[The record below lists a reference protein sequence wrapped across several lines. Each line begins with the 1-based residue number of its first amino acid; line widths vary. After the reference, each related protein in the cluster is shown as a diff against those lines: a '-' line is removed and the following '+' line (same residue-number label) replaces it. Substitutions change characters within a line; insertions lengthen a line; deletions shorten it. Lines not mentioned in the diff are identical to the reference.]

1 MCVAT
6 DCYRVPAVCLH
17 RYRLLRAG
25 HAAARPQHQA
35 VLRRQDPLHLRHRQ
49 EETLRTPPQGS
60 KYFLVGLKIFFL
72 RHISMQ
78 MFYANGLEVGAFLS
92 RSIKVIS
99 KPSKKKQSIKNSDC
113 ESIKLV
119 GERGRCF
126 DTTIRYSVHRLG
138 NQNCTLQPAEITN
151 CQGYYRTVQTYL
163 NNRGG

>member
-1 MCVAT
+1 MCCVAT

-119 GERGRCF
+119 WREDAVLTRLFVTVCIASGTKIALFNRLRSQ
-126 DTTIRYSVHRLG
+126 TVRNTIEH
-138 NQNCTLQPAEITN
+138 CKPI
-151 CQGYYRTVQTYL
+151 
-163 NNRGG
+163 